1 MADANRNRAT
11 SDADGLVRL
20 PADPDI
26 GQSARRR
33 ARLEK
38 ALGILSPLLILVLWE
53 IVVRAGLLDARIV
66 PAPSMILETFKSL
79 IESGELARHVG
90 VSLIRVFV
98 GLLLGA
104 IPGLVVGTLM
114 GLSPMTRAIV
124 SPIVAS
130 LYPIPKIAIFPLVMA
145 IFGIG
150 ELSKYVLV
158 AIAVFFFMAINSFA
172 GVANVDRIYWDVGR
186 SFGVSRSRAIL
197 TIALPGALP
206 MILAGLRLSLGVS
219 LLVLVGAE
227 FVGAK
232 SGIGYLVWNSW
243 QVFDVESMYAG
254 IVVIGLL
261 GWAFFAVLDEL
272 ERRLVPWAPGN
283 RR

>member
-1 MADANRNRAT
+1 MADGNRNRAT

-33 ARLEK
+33 GRLEK

-90 VSLIRVFV
+90 VSLTRVFV

-186 SFGVSRSRAIL
+186 SFGVSRPRAIL

>member
-1 MADANRNRAT
+1 MANANRNRAA

-26 GQSARRR
+26 GQSVRRR

-90 VSLIRVFV
+90 VSLTRVFV

-104 IPGLVVGTLM
+104 MPGLVVGTLM

-272 ERRLVPWAPGN
+272 ERRLVPWGPGN

>member
-1 MADANRNRAT
+1 MADGKRNRAT
-11 SDADGLVRL
+11 RDADGLVRL

-33 ARLEK
+33 GRLEK

-90 VSLIRVFV
+90 VSLTRVFV

>member
-1 MADANRNRAT
+1 MADDDRNRAT

-38 ALGILSPLLILVLWE
+38 VLGILSPLLILVLWE

-90 VSLIRVFV
+90 VSLTRVFV

-104 IPGLVVGTLM
+104 MPGLVVGTLM

-124 SPIVAS
+124 SQIVAS

-172 GVANVDRIYWDVGR
+172 GVANVERIYWDVGR
-186 SFGVSRSRAIL
+186 SFGVSRFRAIL

-254 IVVIGLL
+254 IIVIGLL
-261 GWAFFAVLDEL
+261 GWAFFAMLDEL
-272 ERRLVPWAPGN
+272 ERRLVPWAPSN

>member
-1 MADANRNRAT
+1 MAGSERDKPT
-11 SDADGLVRL
+11 DGMDGLVRL
-20 PADPDI
+20 PPDPDI

-38 ALGILSPLLILVLWE
+38 ALGILSPVLILVLWE
-53 IVVRAGLLDARIV
+53 LVVRAGLLDARIV
-66 PAPSMILETFKSL
+66 PAPSMILETFRSL

-90 VSLIRVFV
+90 VSLTRVFV

-104 IPGLVVGTLM
+104 VPGLVVGTLM

-150 ELSKYVLV
+150 ELSKFVLV

-172 GVANVDRIYWDVGR
+172 GVANVERIYWDVGR
-186 SFGVSRSRAIL
+186 SFGVSRLRSIL

-206 MILAGLRLSLGVS
+206 MIIAGLRLSLGVS

-261 GWAFFAVLDEL
+261 GWTFFAVLDGL

>member
-1 MADANRNRAT
+1 MSSEAGEGREERMV
-11 SDADGLVRL
+11 LL
-20 PADPDI
+20 PPSRDI

-33 ARLEK
+33 ERFER
-38 ALGILSPLLILVLWE
+38 ALSVVSPILILLLWE
-53 IVVRAGLLDARIV
+53 GVVRANLLDSRIV
-66 PAPSMILETFKSL
+66 PAPSMILSTGKAL
-79 IESGELARHVG
+79 VESGELFRHVG
-90 VSLIRVFV
+90 VSLTRIFF

-104 IPGLVVGTLM
+104 VPGLIVGTVM
-114 GLSPMTRAIV
+114 GLSPITRAVV
-124 SPIVAS
+124 SPVIAS

-158 AIAVFFFMAINSFA
+158 AIAVFFFMVINSYT
-172 GVANVDRIYWDVGR
+172 GVANVDRIYWDVGK
-186 SFGVSRSRAIL
+186 SFRVSRLRAVF

-206 MILAGLRLSLGVS
+206 MIVAGLRLSLGVAM
-219 LLVLVGAE
+219 LVLVGAE

-243 QVFDVESMYAG
+243 QVFDVETMYVG

-261 GWAFFAVLDEL
+261 GWAFFALMDEL
-272 ERRLVPWAPGN
+272 ELRLVPWGS
-283 RR
+283 RRQR

>member
-1 MADANRNRAT
+1 MADADRNRAGDT
-11 SDADGLVRL
+11 DGLVRL
-20 PADPDI
+20 QSDPDI

-38 ALGILSPLLILVLWE
+38 TLGILSPLLILVLWE
-53 IVVRAGLLDARIV
+53 LVVRAGLLDARIV

-90 VSLIRVFV
+90 VSLTRVFV

-172 GVANVDRIYWDVGR
+172 GVANVERIYWDVGR
-186 SFGVSRSRAIL
+186 SFGVSRTRAIL

-206 MILAGLRLSLGVS
+206 MIVAGLRLSLGVS

>member
-1 MADANRNRAT
+1 MSSEAGEGREERMV
-11 SDADGLVRL
+11 LL
-20 PADPDI
+20 PPSRDI

-33 ARLEK
+33 ERFER
-38 ALGILSPLLILVLWE
+38 ALSVVSPILILLLWE
-53 IVVRAGLLDARIV
+53 GVVRANLLDSRIV
-66 PAPSMILETFKSL
+66 PAPSMILSTGKAL
-79 IESGELARHVG
+79 VESGELFRHVG
-90 VSLIRVFV
+90 VSLTRIFF

-104 IPGLVVGTLM
+104 VPGLIVGTVM
-114 GLSPMTRAIV
+114 GLSPITRAVV
-124 SPIVAS
+124 SPVIAS

-158 AIAVFFFMAINSFA
+158 AIAVFFFMVINSYT
-172 GVANVDRIYWDVGR
+172 GVANVDRISWDVGK
-186 SFGVSRSRAIL
+186 SFRVSRLRAVF

-206 MILAGLRLSLGVS
+206 MIVAGLRLSLGVAM
-219 LLVLVGAE
+219 LVLVGAE

-243 QVFDVESMYAG
+243 QVFDVETMYVG

-261 GWAFFAVLDEL
+261 GWAFFALMDEL
-272 ERRLVPWAPGN
+272 ELRLVPWGS
-283 RR
+283 RRQR

>member
-1 MADANRNRAT
+1 MADDDRNRAT

-38 ALGILSPLLILVLWE
+38 VLGILSPLLILVLWE

-90 VSLIRVFV
+90 VSLTRVFV

-104 IPGLVVGTLM
+104 MPGLVVGTLM

-172 GVANVDRIYWDVGR
+172 GVANVERIYWDVGR
-186 SFGVSRSRAIL
+186 SFGVSRFRAIL

-254 IVVIGLL
+254 IIVIGLL
-261 GWAFFAVLDEL
+261 GWAFFAMLDEL
-272 ERRLVPWAPGN
+272 ERRLVPWAPSN